1 MFADDYNKLHFNL
14 DFLEPGNHWMPRED
28 TRRMEKYEFAREEF
42 ELTPEDM
49 VEKIFPKGLL
59 DLHEWKEFGPFTKV
73 LAYPRLLTL
82 KTADMVIGE
91 PPLITAQAPEKGDK
105 NNKKDK
111 KSNKESELIKEVINL
126 SQFFTQ
132 FKKAIFDYSRFG
144 VLLLRVYKCE
154 ISKHALVTAWNPKE
168 WIPVFENDGTYRI
181 KYNVIGWYESP
192 TLLKVQIHDNR
203 DGSYE
208 ERTYIM
214 DGAGNIVSKK
224 GASKFYNRHTGKRLF
239 FAVANTPTT
248 TNPLGTSDYEIIN
261 KLLQKAIERLMAILR
276 VLDEHADP
284 SMTGPTS
291 LLEKDKDTG
300 ELVFKTSKY
309 YGVNGDEQKPEY
321 LVWEANLDSSFKA
334 FETLMEQIYTLSEM
348 GTAFLGV
355 AKSTGNAVSG
365 TAMRFKMISP
375 LAKARRI
382 ANDLSQPLKEV
393 ISSMLFIEGTKLDS
407 KDINIAWR
415 DSLPKDP
422 RELAE
427 LTKCEAGSTA
437 VKPLI
442 NAIMDNYGIDEATAE
457 QYVQTILEEQQT
469 FAELKRSG
477 NNSDD
482 DTQNNRTKG
491 STLNP
496 ANDQNKG
503 GADNPLKK

>member
-1 MFADDYNKLHFNL
+1 MLADEYNRLHFNL
-14 DFLEPGNHWMPRED
+14 DFLEPGNHWMPKAD

-49 VEKIFPKGLL
+49 IEQLFPRGLL
-59 DLHEWKEFGPFTKV
+59 NLKDWKEFGPFTKI

-91 PPLITAQAPEKGDK
+91 PPLLSAQADADYSKT
-105 NNKKDK
+105 
-111 KSNKESELIKEVINL
+111 ELIKEVINL
-126 SQFFTQ
+126 SQFFMH
-132 FKKAIFDYSRFG
+132 FKKALFDYSRFG

-154 ISKHALVTAWNPKE
+154 ISKRALVTAWNPKE

-181 KYNVIGWYESP
+181 KYNVIGWYESD
-192 TLLKVQIHDNR
+192 TILKVQIHNNIT
-203 DGSYE
+203 GEYE
-208 ERTYIM
+208 ERTLIT

-224 GASKFYNRHTGKRLF
+224 GPSKFYNKHTGKRLF
-239 FAVANTPTT
+239 FAVNNTPTT

-261 KLLQKAIERLMAILR
+261 KLLQKAIERLTAILR

-284 SMTGPTS
+284 SMTGPSS
-291 LLEKDKDTG
+291 LLEKEGD

-309 YGVNGDEQKPEY
+309 YAVNGNEKDPKY
-321 LVWEANLDSSFKA
+321 LVWEANLESSFKA

-365 TAMRFKMISP
+365 TAMRFKMVSP

-393 ISSMLFIEGTKLDS
+393 ISSMLFIEGVKLDS
-407 KDINIAWR
+407 KDINVAWR

-442 NAIMDNYGIDEATAE
+442 NAVMDNYGMDEATAE
-457 QYVQTILEEQQT
+457 SYVQKILEEQQT
-469 FAELKRSG
+469 FADLKRSG

-491 STLNP
+491 SVLDP

-503 GADNPLKK
+503 GADNPLKQ